1 MRFSQ
6 KYVFVVICAALVTA
20 TFVAYEPIRH
30 NGFVTYD
37 DDLYVTENTHVN
49 GGITRQSVAWA
60 FTINYDTGNWHPVT
74 WLSHMVDCE
83 IYGLN
88 PLGHHITNLLIHVA
102 NSLLLFLLLF
112 KMTGARWR
120 SAFVA
125 ATFAL
130 HPIHVESV
138 AWAAERKDVLSGLF
152 WMLTILAYVYY
163 AKRPN
168 IRRYVLVL
176 SAFVMSL
183 MSKPIVVTLPFV
195 LLLLD
200 YWPLGRLMRRRNNNA
215 TVTREQ
221 QSASVI
227 YQKASIQGLLVE
239 KVPMFMSSAVSSVI
253 TLVAQKRGGAFVPLE
268 NWPLNTRVINAL
280 GCYYNYIVKI
290 LYPKGLAVLY
300 PLPENT
306 ESGAAA
312 LAVIGA
318 AVLLV
323 LWGRRKRWLVVG
335 LLWYLGTLVPVI
347 GLVQVGWQ
355 IMADRYTY
363 LPSIGVFIIIAWGA
377 EEIFSN
383 IRYSK
388 MILTTGAAAAVVAMV
403 LLTRIQVGYWR
414 DSPTLFDRAI
424 DVTRNNFVMYGDYGQ
439 FLIKQGQ
446 YEQANRY
453 LKEALRIHPTYL
465 PVRGNICVVLLAQNK
480 LDEAISCFTEELRE
494 NNAWPEMHRMYNNL
508 GSAYEQ
514 KGDIVSA
521 ETNYRKAIILK
532 PDFELGRRNL
542 GRVFL
547 KQGKFDEAIECFD
560 TLLLQKRDS
569 EQAHY
574 YLGMTFLA
582 QKKYDE
588 AIAHLNEVIR
598 INPHQTEAYAYL
610 GEAYG
615 QLGKY
620 ELSIQYWTKALE
632 LKPDNAEIRKRM
644 ELYQAGMRDRQ
655 K

>member
-6 KYVFVVICAALVTA
+6 KYVLIVICAALVTA

-49 GGITRQSVAWA
+49 GGITRQSVVWA

-74 WLSHMVDCE
+74 WLSHMLDCE

-102 NSLLLFLLLF
+102 NSLLLFLLLL

-125 ATFAL
+125 AAFAL

-168 IRRYVLVL
+168 VRRYVLVL
-176 SAFVMSL
+176 SAFVMGL

-200 YWPLGRLMRRRNNNA
+200 YWPLGRLMRRQNNNA

-221 QSASVI
+221 QNASVI
-227 YQKASIQGLLVE
+227 YQKASIRGLLVE
-239 KVPMFMSSAVSSVI
+239 KIPMFMLSAVSSVI
-253 TLVAQKRGGAFVPLE
+253 TLVAQKQGGAFVPLE
-268 NWPLNTRVINAL
+268 SWPLNTRVINAL
-280 GCYYNYIVKI
+280 GCYFNYIVKI

-306 ESGAAA
+306 ASGAAV

-318 AVLLV
+318 AALLV
-323 LWGRRKRWLVVG
+323 LWGRKKRWLAVG

-363 LPSIGVFIIIAWGA
+363 LPSIGVFIIIAWGS

-388 MILTTGAAAAVVAMV
+388 VILTAGAVTALIAMV
-403 LLTRIQVGYWR
+403 PATRIQVGYWR

-424 DVTRNNFVMYGDYGQ
+424 DVTKNNFVMYGDYGQ

-446 YEQANRY
+446 YEQASQY
-453 LKEALRIHPTYL
+453 LKKALRIHPTYL

-494 NNAWPEMHRMYNNL
+494 NNAWPEMHKMYNNL

-521 ETNYRKAIILK
+521 EINYRKAIMLK
-532 PDFELGRRNL
+532 PDFELGQRNM

-547 KQGKFDEAIECFD
+547 KQGKFDEALACFNK
-560 TLLLQKRDS
+560 LLRQKTDS
-569 EQAHY
+569 AEAHY
-574 YLGMTFLA
+574 YLAMTLLA

-588 AIAHLNEVIR
+588 AIVHLNEVLR
-598 INPHQTEAYAYL
+598 INPHQPEAYAYL

-620 ELSIQYWTKALE
+620 ELSIQNWTKASE
-632 LKPDNAEIRKRM
+632 LKPDNTEIRKRM
-644 ELYQAGMRDRQ
+644 EFYRAGTREQQ